1 MRRLTKLMLAK
12 FLLAV
17 FMSVTALA
25 AATADGVPGPGDH
38 TPTPVA
44 GIQLAG
50 LPMDIDRTQ
59 RVLDQFNS
67 APTQRPIQLVA
78 CTNACRQNCAQVYSS
93 CVGSGG
99 RPGQCSSHRSRCL
112 SSCGC

>member
-1 MRRLTKLMLAK
+1 MRRLLTG

-25 AATADGVPGPGDH
+25 AATADGVSDRATNPDFVQVGDLQ
-38 TPTPVA
+38 V
-44 GIQLAG
+44 AG
-50 LPMDIDRTQ
+50 LPMDVDRTQ
-59 RVLDQFNS
+59 RVLDRLRGASERLPMQ
-67 APTQRPIQLVA
+67 PVA

-93 CVGSGG
+93 CVGTGG
-99 RPGQCSSHRSRCL
+99 RPGECSSNRSRCL